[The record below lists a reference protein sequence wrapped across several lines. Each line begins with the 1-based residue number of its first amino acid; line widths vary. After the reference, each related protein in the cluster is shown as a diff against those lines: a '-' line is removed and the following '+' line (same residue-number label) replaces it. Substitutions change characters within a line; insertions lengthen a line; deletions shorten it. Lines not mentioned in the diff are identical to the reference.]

1 MPGYLESILDIS
13 ESCDYFFALECCQRK
28 VDSCWKGGGAFLKMS
43 PLAWERLFA
52 FRATLVGR
60 DFSNAHVKPSARQRG
75 ASVTRMEFDATPFA
89 IRIGAVTIM
98 TMISSKQS
106 IALDMYFH
114 FHQSSWVLQLAA
126 LMVFKIQQW
135 SLSLLCVM
143 ASCRSATFTFY

>member
-28 VDSCWKGGGAFLKMS
+28 VDSCWKGGAFLKMS
-43 PLAWERLFA
+43 SLAWERLFA

-75 ASVTRMEFDATPFA
+75 ASVTRMEFDATPVA